1 MKYDIYRLKETEDNA
16 PHRFMSSAYLQL
28 TNSWPPKPDAY
39 EKIYEGTVRAFSST
53 EALEGL
59 LIKFELDHPKGFPI
73 PLMSLGDIVIL
84 TETEKP
90 GAHFCDPIGFTEV
103 PEFYA
108 AITSKEESH
117 G

>member
-39 EKIYEGTVRAFSST
+39 EKIYEGTVSASST
-53 EALEGL
+53 MEALEWVY
-59 LIKFELDHPKGFPI
+59 IKFNLCHPEDFHRHS
-73 PLMSLGDIVIL
+73 MSVGDIVIL
-84 TETEKP
+84 TDTEKP
-90 GAHFCDPIGFTEV
+90 GAHFCEPIGFTEV

-108 AITSKEESH
+108 ALTDERS
-117 G
+117 